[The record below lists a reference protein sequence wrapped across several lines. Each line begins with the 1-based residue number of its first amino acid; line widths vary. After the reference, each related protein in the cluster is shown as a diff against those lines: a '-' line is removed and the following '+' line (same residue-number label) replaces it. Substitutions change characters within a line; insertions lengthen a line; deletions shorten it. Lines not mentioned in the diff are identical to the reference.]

1 MDVSVIVLNYNGRDL
16 TPECLASIPPGVQT
30 IVVDNGS
37 TDGSPAEIESRFP
50 WVKMVRNPVN
60 RGFAAGVNQGIERSS
75 CGTLCLLNND
85 ARLMPRSLETM
96 VEFMAENPDVGI
108 LAPQL
113 LHEDGRRQHSFAPL
127 PSLATEC
134 LNKSLMR
141 FLFPGDFPHKK
152 SLYVDPFDV
161 PSVIGACMMIRRPV
175 VDRIGGLDPAYFLF
189 LEETDYCLRARRAG
203 FRVVFLPWANVIHLQ
218 GRTRDKAAVAAR
230 VEYARSLFTFFRKQ
244 RPLSYPFLRA
254 FYPVKNLVELATLGL
269 AAPFSRRARSR
280 WVETAAL
287 LAWQAA
293 GCPRTWGLSTA
304 ADPRYVPVAIP
315 GGRLIVAEGDVET
328 FRAFDTLVSSRRVV
342 KDFRHKRTEEVRLGY
357 RTFLVKTYKAG
368 PWPRRLKT
376 ALFGSRGIHELKM
389 SDAVLRLG
397 LPTAPVAA
405 AGERGGESWVAVEII
420 PGADQLQEVLLSRS
434 TSTARRRELLL
445 AYGKF
450 ARRLHDAGV
459 SQYDFNPSNILLDGS
474 GFRVIDF
481 EKMRI
486 YGRPVP
492 ERVRMK
498 ALAKM
503 NRVPELSRTDRL
515 RFLKGYLEAHIVD
528 RLRRKQIAARVRRLW
543 RAQEARDAGRAERRC
558 VSENR
563 DFAAFDFGEVSGYYR
578 RTREDH
584 PEAGITPED
593 LRRAAEAPEGQ
604 APFRLQ
610 ESGDAIAE
618 WKRANRESREGKAFP
633 LAVLVRKGG
642 RRGSVVFPK

>member
-16 TPECLASIPPGVQT
+16 TPECLASVPPGVQT
-30 IVVDNGS
+30 VVVDNGS
-37 TDGSPAEIESRFP
+37 TDGSADEIESRFP
-50 WVKMVRNPVN
+50 WAKLVRSPVN
-60 RGFAAGVNQGIERSS
+60 RGFAAGVNLGIERSS
-75 CGTLCLLNND
+75 GGLLCLLNND

-96 VEFMAENPDVGI
+96 AAFMAENPGVGI

-127 PSLATEC
+127 PSLATEI

-141 FLFPGDFPHKK
+141 LVFPEDFPSRKA
-152 SLYVDPFDV
+152 LYADPMDV
-161 PSVIGACMMIRRPV
+161 PSVIGACMMIRRAV

-218 GRTRDKAAVAAR
+218 GRTRDRAAVAAR
-230 VEYARSLFTFFRKQ
+230 VEYARSLFTFFRKH
-244 RPLSYPFLRA
+244 RPASYPFLRA
-254 FYPVKNLVELATLGL
+254 LYPVKNLVELATLGL
-269 AAPFSRRARSR
+269 AAPFSRRSRRR

-287 LAWQAA
+287 LGWQAA
-293 GCPRTWGLSTA
+293 GCPRDWGLSTA
-304 ADPRYVPVAIP
+304 ADPRYVPVTIP
-315 GGRLIVAEGDVET
+315 GGRLIVAEGDAET

-342 KDFRHKRTEEVRLGY
+342 KDLRHKRTEEVRLGY

-376 ALFGSRGIHELKM
+376 AIFGSRAIHELRM

-397 LPTAPVAA
+397 LPTAPVTA

-420 PGADQLQEVLLSRS
+420 PGAEQLQKVLLSGS
-434 TSTARRRELLL
+434 TPPARRRELLFS
-445 AYGKF
+445 YGKF

-492 ERVRMK
+492 ERVRMR

-503 NRVPELSRTDRL
+503 NRISDLTRADRL
-515 RFLKGYLEAHIVD
+515 RFLMGYLEAHAVD
-528 RLRRKQIAARVRRLW
+528 RLRRKEIAARVRRLW
-543 RAQEARDAGRAERRC
+543 LDQEARDAKRSERRC
-558 VSENR
+558 VRENR
-563 DFAAFDFGEVSGYYR
+563 DFGAFDFGGATGFYR
-578 RTREDH
+578 KPREEN
-584 PEAGITPED
+584 PEAGISPEE
-593 LRRAAEAPEGQ
+593 LRRAIEAPEGQ
-604 APFRLQ
+604 APFRFQ
-610 ESGDAIAE
+610 ESGEALAE
-618 WKRANRESREGKAFP
+618 WKRANRESRAGKAAP
-633 LAVLVRKGG
+633 LAVFFRKGG
-642 RRGSVVFPK
+642 GRGTLVFPG